1 MKNWIKIH
9 FECGNIIYNENNG
22 QCPNDY
28 FTPFQESSQD
38 IILSSSKNASS
49 IPIAALFLYVSQY
62 QALSAAWEAPCSR
75 ATNSCRVGFRPLS
88 ESHFSQGNNVATA
101 HTKRTRNVIGITTVQ

>member
-49 IPIAALFLYVSQY
+49 IPIAALFLYVSHNIKPSLRLGKHHVQEP
-62 QALSAAWEAPCSR
+62 QILAGWVFALFQR
-75 ATNSCRVGFRPLS
+75 AISPK
-88 ESHFSQGNNVATA
+88 AT
-101 HTKRTRNVIGITTVQ
+101 TSPQPIRKEQEML